1 MPRTIV
7 SGNGNL
13 LIAVDKNNML
23 QDFYFP
29 YVGMENQ
36 IAYQHFHRI
45 GVFTDNQF
53 SWLYDKEWSHENH
66 YVPETLVTDCVSY
79 NETLG
84 LRLDFNDFVYP
95 SENALIRKIAVTNNA
110 DNDRHIKLFFAQDFH
125 LYGDKQQDTAFY
137 EPEHKAL
144 VHYRKRR
151 YIWISGLTGD
161 KKGIHSF
168 TTGKSEYRG
177 LEGTWKDAED
187 GHLYENPIEQGSVDS
202 TVEFDLP
209 VKSKETV
216 ILYVWLCAG
225 KDLREVMTMHK
236 FILDESP
243 EKLLRNAI
251 NYWISWVNKEQ
262 EKAFDIDSELIKQ
275 YKQSL
280 LIIRTQ
286 IDNRGGIIAA
296 NDSDI
301 MKFNKDTYSY
311 VWPRDGAWVSM
322 ALDRSGYGEITKRFI
337 EFCAETISKEGHLL
351 HKYNPDQ
358 SVGSSWHAWY
368 KDGEIQMPIQ
378 EDETAIV
385 LYTLWRHY
393 QHFKDIEFVQK
404 MYAPLIR
411 RAGNFLTSFI
421 DQETDLPLPSY
432 DLWERERG
440 IFSYTCASV
449 YAGLIAA
456 ANLCAIIGHFN
467 HHRRYEKTAERVK
480 NAILK
485 YLYDKEHE
493 RFLKR
498 VTVNPHTGEMKKDYL
513 VDASIHGI
521 WMFGVLP
528 PDDPRVIKTNEAIYN
543 TLHID
548 TDIGGLARFEQ
559 DDYQRVEGNYKGI
572 PGNPWIITTLWHAQW
587 LLAKAKKK
595 SELKEIEKILD
606 WTASHM
612 NEAGLLPEQ
621 LNPFTG
627 EHLSVAPL
635 TWSHST
641 FVDTV
646 LRYDEKLKELS

>member
-53 SWLYDKEWSHENH
+53 SWFYDKDWEHESK
-66 YVPETLVTDCVSY
+66 YIPETLVTSSSSK
-79 NETLG
+79 NKKLK
-84 LRLDFNDFVYP
+84 LDIQFNDFVYP
-95 SENALIRKIAVTNNA
+95 SEDALVRKIIIKNEA
-110 DNDRHIKLFFAQDFH
+110 DHDRHVKLFFAQDFH

-144 VHYRKRR
+144 VHFRKKR
-151 YIWISGLTGD
+151 YIWVSGMTGG
-161 KKGIHSF
+161 KEGIHSF

-187 GHLYENPIEQGSVDS
+187 GHLHENPIEQGSVDS
-202 TVEFDLP
+202 TVEFSIP
-209 VKSKETV
+209 IKSNEEV
-216 ILYVWLCAG
+216 VLYVWLCAG
-225 KDLREVMTMHK
+225 ENLQEVRSIHK
-236 FILDESP
+236 FILDETP
-243 EKLLRNAI
+243 EKLLGNAI
-251 NYWISWVNKEQ
+251 NYWKSWVNKESQ
-262 EKAFDIDSELIKQ
+262 RIEKVSKDLQGHF
-275 YKQSL
+275 KQSL

-311 VWPRDGAWVSM
+311 VWPRDGAWVSL
-322 ALDRSGYGEITKRFI
+322 ALDRAGYGEVTKRFI
-337 EFCAETISKEGHLL
+337 EFCGDTNTKDGYLL
-351 HKYNPDQ
+351 HKYNPDK

-378 EDETAIV
+378 EDETAII
-385 LYTLWRHY
+385 LHTLWNHY
-393 QHFKDIEFVQK
+393 QNFKDIEFLQK
-404 MYAPLIR
+404 MYSPIIR
-411 RAGNFLTSFI
+411 RAGNFLVTYI
-421 DQETDLPLPSY
+421 DDTTDLPKPSY

-440 IFSYTCASV
+440 VFSYTVATV

-456 ANLCAIIGHFN
+456 ANLSAVIGHFN
-467 HHRRYEKTAERVK
+467 HHKRYEKAAERIK
-480 NAILK
+480 NAMLEH
-485 YLYDKEHE
+485 LYDEESE

-498 VTVNPHTGEMKKDYL
+498 VTVNENTGEIKKDYL
-513 VDASIHGI
+513 IDASMHAI
-521 WMFGVLP
+521 WMMGVLP
-528 PDDPRVIKTNEAIYN
+528 ADDPRVVKTNEAIFN
-543 TLHID
+543 TLSVK
-548 TDIGGLARFEQ
+548 TEVGGLARFES
-559 DDYQRVEGNYKGI
+559 DDYQRVAGDYTGI

-587 LLAKAKKK
+587 LLELAKNKKD
-595 SELKEIEKILD
+595 LKEVEKYLD
-606 WTASHM
+606 WTVGHM

-621 LNPFTG
+621 LNPFNG
-627 EHLSVAPL
+627 DPLSVAPL

-646 LRYDEKLKELS
+646 LKYNDKLEELG

>member
-13 LIAVDKNNML
+13 LVAVDKNNML
-23 QDFYFP
+23 QDFCFP

-45 GVFTDNQF
+45 GVFTDNMF
-53 SWLYDKEWSHENH
+53 TWIYEDDWLHESR
-66 YVPETLVTDCVSY
+66 YIPETLVTDCVSRSPK
-79 NETLG
+79 
-84 LRLDFNDFVYP
+84 LRLRMDFNDFVYP
-95 SENALIRKIAVTNNA
+95 SENAFIRKIAITNEA
-110 DNDRHIKLFFAQDFH
+110 DYDRIVKIFFAQDFH

-144 VHYRKRR
+144 VHYRKSR
-151 YIWISGLTGD
+151 YCWVSGIVGD
-161 KKGIHSF
+161 KVGINSF
-168 TTGKSEYRG
+168 TTGKSEYKG
-177 LEGTWKDAED
+177 MEGTWRDAED
-187 GHLYENPIEQGSVDS
+187 GRLEENPIEQGSVDS
-202 TVEFDLP
+202 TVEFDIP
-209 VKSKETV
+209 MKKGETV
-216 ILYVWLCAG
+216 ILYMWICAG
-225 KDLREVMTMHK
+225 EDLSEVRTIHK
-236 FILDESP
+236 FILDETP

-262 EKAFDIDSELIKQ
+262 AAPMNIDSELLRQ

-296 NDSDI
+296 NDADI

-311 VWPRDGAWVSM
+311 VWPRDGAWV
-322 ALDRSGYGEITKRFI
+322 ALAFDKAGYGEITKRFF
-337 EFCAETISKEGHLL
+337 EFCAKNITKEGYLL
-351 HKYNPDQ
+351 HKYNPDG

-385 LYTLWRHY
+385 LYALWQHY
-393 QHFKDIEFVQK
+393 QHFRDIEFLTR
-404 MYAPLIR
+404 MYSPIIR
-411 RAGNFLTSFI
+411 RAGNFLASFI
-421 DQETDLPLPSY
+421 DEKTDLPLQSY

-440 IFSYTCASV
+440 VFSYTCACV
-449 YAGLIAA
+449 YAGLIAV
-456 ANLCAIIGHFN
+456 ANLCAVTGHFN
-467 HHRRYEKTAERVK
+467 HHRRFEKMAERIKTAM
-480 NAILK
+480 LK
-485 YLYDKEHE
+485 YLYDEE
-493 RFLKR
+493 SGRFLKR
-498 VTVNPHTGEMKKDYL
+498 VTINSVTGEMKKDYMI
-513 VDASIHGI
+513 DASMHGI
-521 WMFGVLP
+521 WMMGVLP
-528 PDDPRVIKTNEAIYN
+528 PDDPKIVRTNEAIYN
-543 TLHID
+543 TLRVK

-559 DDYQRVEGNYKGI
+559 DDYMRVPGDYTGI

-595 SELKEIEKILD
+595 EELTDVENLLNWSMK
-606 WTASHM
+606 HM

-621 LNPFTG
+621 ISPFTG

-635 TWSHST
+635 TWSHAV

-646 LRYDEKLKELS
+646 LKYNEKKGELS